1 MMDQAAQF
9 LRIVRSEVLESIYL
23 LAKRDCKIHLQA
35 QGSRGS
41 RRNRILYLIKPCPR
55 INSGFQF
62 RRCFEKDQWTLL
74 KNKGERK
81 MTAKNGN
88 RLQHHLTAVK
98 EGKRCF
104 ENAFESIAR
113 MILESEIEKVVVN
126 GRTTYDFTIFRTGK
140 KHIIGIYDEINSF
153 VSFVKDAAE
162 GGSSKEMAFVLVGE
176 PGNGKT
182 FFVEFL
188 CSMYRSFLANEKN
201 RKYTFRFTNMDRL
214 GSYGKISTIESQT
227 YEDPMILAMN
237 LFENPD
243 DNKTFLAKQIGFSDK
258 EIEQLYD
265 NYRPLGACSGY
276 MWNDIINLADGN
288 IDEMLKHIEI
298 IPVPMTESLGTITG
312 KYPAKDKITSSAVD
326 LLGEESIQRLL
337 HITDTNNPYRF
348 DLRRGALARVAGG
361 GIHFSDEVFKNKK
374 DLVQVYLGVIQNRV
388 IEIDG
393 YKWPIDTLIVATSNN
408 SEFNRFLSEKEEAP
422 IVDRCR
428 ICYVS
433 HNTNYKL
440 QENLTSYAIG
450 NEAKTTLDRKDL
462 HRDPNLNYATSVAV
476 VLTRLP
482 RSEKLTAIETMKLS
496 AGEVAGE
503 KSIKTLAEVIDTLN
517 QDPDITKRFGQKGL
531 GQRNLGRAIQLLI
544 ESSETNEGRCMFAY
558 DIYKTLERVVLDY
571 VTEVN
576 DRAKYLEDL
585 KTAKGMYRERIMTE
599 MFNAYMDEPFAI
611 RKDVMNYV
619 NMIIGIDA
627 ENLGPDKMWKY
638 KDPQTGELK
647 ALKVDERYIKGVEE
661 RLGLKTEEQRETFRT
676 SIRKIYGQ
684 KISVDP
690 NYDFMDN
697 LELVKAVTDVR
708 LKSDIAGAGS
718 LIGALA
724 NRTNEENQK
733 LYDRMIDTMLN
744 KLNYCKTCA
753 QKTIEY
759 FCTQED
765 EN

>member
-1 MMDQAAQF
+1 MAA
-9 LRIVRSEVLESIYL
+9 
-23 LAKRDCKIHLQA
+23 HM
-35 QGSRGS
+35 
-41 RRNRILYLIKPCPR
+41 NLI
-55 INSGFQF
+55 
-62 RRCFEKDQWTLL
+62 
-74 KNKGERK
+74 
-81 MTAKNGN
+81 
-88 RLQHHLTAVK
+88 QHVEAVK
-98 EGKRCF
+98 NDERVF
-104 ENAFESIAR
+104 ENSFQSVAR
-113 MILESEIEKVVVN
+113 MILGAGFEKVVVN
-126 GRTTYDFTIFRTGK
+126 GRTTYDFRLFRSGK
-140 KHIIGIYDEINSF
+140 KHTIGMYDEINSF
-153 VSFVKDAAE
+153 VSYVKDAAE

-188 CSMYRSFLANEKN
+188 CSRYREFLSEPRN
-201 RKYTFRFTNMDRL
+201 RRYTFRFRNLDRL
-214 GSYGKISTIESQT
+214 GHYGRISVIDSQT
-227 YEDPMILAMN
+227 CEDPMILAMN
-237 LFENPD
+237 LFETAGENHR
-243 DNKTFLAKQIGFSDK
+243 FLTEQCGLSD
-258 EIEQLYD
+258 EVLGRVHE

-276 MWNDIINLADGN
+276 IWDDIRSHCDGDLN
-288 IDEMLKHIEI
+288 RMLEFVEVL
-298 IPVPMTESLGTITG
+298 PVPMSETLGTVTG
-312 KYPAKDKITSSAVD
+312 KYPAKDKITSSSVD

-337 HITDTNNPYRF
+337 HISDTNNPYRF

-361 GIHFSDEVFKNKK
+361 GIHFSDEIFKNKK
-374 DLVQVYLGVIQNRV
+374 DLVQVYLGVIQNRA

-393 YKWPIDTLIVATSNN
+393 YKWPIDTLIIATSNN
-408 SEFNRFLSEKEEAP
+408 SEFNRFLAEKEEAP

-433 HNTNYKL
+433 HNTNYLL
-440 QENLTSYAIG
+440 QKGLTSYAIG
-450 NEAKTTLDRKDL
+450 GERKTTLAREEL
-462 HRDPNLNYATSVAV
+462 HQDPNLNYAASVAV

-482 RSEKLTAIETMKLS
+482 RTEKLTPVETMKLA

-503 KSIKTLAEVIDTLN
+503 KSIKALAEVIDTLG

-531 GQRNLGRAIQLLI
+531 GHRSLGRALQLLV
-544 ESSETNEGRCMFAY
+544 ESSETNEGCCMFAY
-558 DIYKTLERVVLDY
+558 DVFRTLERVVLDY
-571 VTEVN
+571 VVDTN

-585 KTAKGMYRERIMTE
+585 KVAKGLYRERIMTE
-599 MFNAYMDEPFAI
+599 MFNAYMDEPQAI

-627 ENLGPDKMWKY
+627 ENLGPDRMWKY
-638 KDPQTGELK
+638 KDPQTGELR
-647 ALKVDERYIKGVEE
+647 ALKIDERYVKSAEE
-661 RLGLKTEEQRETFRT
+661 RIGLKTEEQRDSFRT

-733 LYDRMIDTMLN
+733 LYDRMITTMLN
-744 KLNYCKTCA
+744 KLGYCRTCA

>member
-1 MMDQAAQF
+1 MA
-9 LRIVRSEVLESIYL
+9 
-23 LAKRDCKIHLQA
+23 
-35 QGSRGS
+35 
-41 RRNRILYLIKPCPR
+41 NN
-55 INSGFQF
+55 NS
-62 RRCFEKDQWTLL
+62 
-74 KNKGERK
+74 
-81 MTAKNGN
+81 NGN
-88 RLQHHLTAVK
+88 GLQHHLFAVK
-98 EGKRCF
+98 EGNRCF
-104 ENAFESIAR
+104 ENAFQSVAR
-113 MILESEIEKVVVN
+113 MILESEVKKVVVN
-126 GRTTYDFTIFRTGK
+126 GRTTYDFAIFRTGK
-140 KHIIGIYDEINSF
+140 KHVIGIYDEINSF
-153 VSFVKDAAE
+153 VSYVKDAAE
-162 GGSSKEMAFVLVGE
+162 GGSSNEMAYVLVGE

-188 CSMYRSFLANEKN
+188 CSKYRNFLAKESN
-201 RKYTFRFTNMDRL
+201 RKYTFKFINMDRL
-214 GSYGKISTIESQT
+214 GNYGRIKTIESQT

-237 LFENPD
+237 LFED
-243 DNKTFLAKQIGFSDK
+243 TDKNKTYLGEQIGFSDE
-258 EIEQLYD
+258 EIEKLYD

-276 MWNDIINLADGN
+276 MWNDIRKFTDGHMG
-288 IDEMLKHIEI
+288 EMLKFIEI
-298 IPVPMTESLGTITG
+298 VPVPMTESLGTVTG

-337 HITDTNNPYRF
+337 HITDTDNPYRF

-393 YKWPIDTLIVATSNN
+393 YKWPIDTLILATSNN
-408 SEFNRFLSEKEEAP
+408 SEFNRFIAEKEEAP

-440 QENLTSYAIG
+440 QEDLTLYAIG
-450 NEAKTTLDRKDL
+450 NETKTTIDRKVL
-462 HRDPNLNYATSVAV
+462 HQDPNLNYAASVAV
-476 VLTRLP
+476 VLSRLP
-482 RSEKLTAIETMKLS
+482 RSEKLTPIETMKLS

-517 QDPDITKRFGQKGL
+517 QDPDITKRYGQKGL
-531 GQRNLGRAIQLLI
+531 GQRNLGRAVQLLI
-544 ESSETNEGRCMFAY
+544 ESSETNEGCCMFAY
-558 DIYKTLERVVLDY
+558 DIFKTVERVTLDY
-571 VTEVN
+571 VTDANE
-576 DRAKYLEDL
+576 RAKYLEDL
-585 KTAKGMYRERIMTE
+585 KTAKGLYRERIMTE

-638 KDPQTGELK
+638 KDPQTRELK
-647 ALKVDERYIKGVEE
+647 ALKVDERYIKSVEE

-684 KISVDP
+684 KISIDP

-697 LELVKAVTDVR
+697 LELVKAITDVR

-733 LYDRMIDTMLN
+733 LYDRMIDTMLT

>member
-1 MMDQAAQF
+1 
-9 LRIVRSEVLESIYL
+9 VLELRTFVNDIKRITGGTM
-23 LAKRDCKIHLQA
+23 AKKA
-35 QGSRGS
+35 QSQS
-41 RRNRILYLIKPCPR
+41 KSQLHEHC
-55 INSGFQF
+55 
-62 RRCFEKDQWTLL
+62 
-74 KNKGERK
+74 
-81 MTAKNGN
+81 M
-88 RLQHHLTAVK
+88 AVK
-98 EGKRCF
+98 EGRRSF
-104 ENAFESIAR
+104 ENAFQGVAR
-113 MILESEIEKVVVN
+113 MILESRIDKVVVN
-126 GRTTYDFTIFRTGK
+126 AKTTYDFSIFRNGA
-140 KHIIGIYDEINSF
+140 KHVIGMYDEINSF
-153 VSFVKDAAE
+153 VSYVKDAAE
-162 GGSSKEMAFVLVGE
+162 NGSSKEMAFVLVGE

-182 FFVEFL
+182 FLVDFL
-188 CSMYRSFLANEKN
+188 CANYRSFLSHSVN
-201 RKYTFRFTNMDRL
+201 RKYTFRFNNMAAL
-214 GSYGKISTIESQT
+214 GNYGRINMIESQT

-237 LFENPD
+237 LFDSPEENKAYLSKSFGFAD
-243 DNKTFLAKQIGFSDK
+243 KQIDDIF
-258 EIEQLYD
+258 E

-276 MWNDIINLADGN
+276 IWNNLREHTDDDIDKMLEF
-288 IDEMLKHIEI
+288 IDI
-298 IPVPMTESLGTITG
+298 IPVPLTESLGTVTG

-326 LLGEESIQRLL
+326 LLGEESIQRLM

-361 GIHFSDEVFKNKK
+361 GIHFADEIYKNKK
-374 DLVQVYLGVIQNRV
+374 DLVQVYLGVIQNRN

-393 YKWPIDTLIVATSNN
+393 YKWPIDTLIIATSNN
-408 SEFNRFLSEKEEAP
+408 SEFNRFLAEKEEAP

-440 QENLTSYAIG
+440 QNDLTGYAIG
-450 NEAKTTLDRKDL
+450 NEARTTLMRESL
-462 HRDPNLNYATSVAV
+462 HQDPNLNYAASVAS

-482 RSEKLTAIETMKLS
+482 RSEKLTPIETMKLA
-496 AGEVAGE
+496 AGDVAGE
-503 KSIKTLAEVIDTLN
+503 KSIKTLAEVIDNLN
-517 QDPDITKRFGQKGL
+517 QEPDITKRFGQKGL
-531 GQRNLGRAIQLLI
+531 GQRNVGRAIQLLI
-544 ESSETNEGRCMFAY
+544 ESSETNEGQCMFAY
-558 DIYKTLERVVLDY
+558 DIYNALERIILDY
-571 VTEVN
+571 VTDAN
-576 DRAKYLEDL
+576 DRAKYLEDV
-585 KTAKGMYRERIMTE
+585 KIGKGMYRERIMTE
-599 MFNAYMDEPFAI
+599 MFNAYMDEPLAI

-638 KDPQTGELK
+638 KDPQTGELR
-647 ALKVDERYIKGVEE
+647 ALKIDERYVKSVEE

-733 LYDRMIDTMLN
+733 LYDRMVDTMLN
-744 KLNYCKTCA
+744 KLGYCRTCA

>member
-1 MMDQAAQF
+1 
-9 LRIVRSEVLESIYL
+9 
-23 LAKRDCKIHLQA
+23 
-35 QGSRGS
+35 
-41 RRNRILYLIKPCPR
+41 
-55 INSGFQF
+55 
-62 RRCFEKDQWTLL
+62 L
-74 KNKGERK
+74 KTPFN
-81 MTAKNGN
+81 
-88 RLQHHLTAVK
+88 
-98 EGKRCF
+98 
-104 ENAFESIAR
+104 
-113 MILESEIEKVVVN
+113 
-126 GRTTYDFTIFRTGK
+126 
-140 KHIIGIYDEINSF
+140 DEINSF
-153 VSFVKDAAE
+153 VSYVKDASE
-162 GGSSKEMAFVLVGE
+162 GGSSREMAFVFVGE

-182 FFVEFL
+182 FLVEFL
-188 CSMYRSFLANEKN
+188 SAKYRNFLTEDKN
-201 RKYTFRFTNMDRL
+201 RRYTFKFLNMDKL
-214 GSYGKISTIESQT
+214 GNYGRITTIESQT
-227 YEDPMILAMN
+227 YEDPVILAMN
-237 LFENPD
+237 LFESTD
-243 DNKTFLAKQIGFSDK
+243 ENKTFLAKQLGFSDK
-258 EIEQLYD
+258 KVEKLYD
-265 NYRPLGACSGY
+265 DYRPMGACSGY
-276 MWNDIINLADGN
+276 IWNDIRNLTNGK
-288 IDEMLKHIEI
+288 IDEMLKFIEI
-298 IPVPMTESLGTITG
+298 IPVPLTESLGTVTG

-337 HITDTNNPYRF
+337 HIADTNNPYRF

-361 GIHFSDEVFKNKK
+361 GIHFSDEIYKNKK
-374 DLVQVYLGVIQNRV
+374 DLVQVYLGVIQNRT

-408 SEFNRFLSEKEEAP
+408 SEFHKFLSEKEEAP
-422 IVDRCR
+422 IIDRCR

-440 QENLTSYAIG
+440 QKDLTAYAIG
-450 NEAKTTLDRKDL
+450 SETRTTLTRDFL
-462 HRDPNLNYATSVAV
+462 HQDPNLNYAASVAS

-482 RSEKLTAIETMKLS
+482 RSEKLTPVETMKLS

-517 QDPDITKRFGQKGL
+517 QDPEIINRFGQKGM

-544 ESSETNEGRCMFAY
+544 ESSETNEGKCMFAC
-558 DIYKTLERVVLDY
+558 DVFKALDRVVLDY
-571 VTEVN
+571 VIEAN

-585 KTAKGMYRERIMTE
+585 KTAKSLYRERIMTE

-638 KDPQTGELK
+638 KDPQTKELK
-647 ALKVDERYIKGVEE
+647 ALKIDERYINSVEE
-661 RLGLKTEEQRETFRT
+661 RLELKTKEQREAFRT

-690 NYDFMDN
+690 DYDFMDN

-733 LYDRMIDTMLN
+733 LYDRMVDTMLS

-765 EN
+765 ET

>member
-1 MMDQAAQF
+1 MTAQKNDTLRQHLAA
-9 LRIVRSEVLESIYL
+9 VK
-23 LAKRDCKIHLQA
+23 A
-35 QGSRGS
+35 
-41 RRNRILYLIKPCPR
+41 
-55 INSGFQF
+55 
-62 RRCFEKDQWTLL
+62 
-74 KNKGERK
+74 GER
-81 MTAKNGN
+81 
-88 RLQHHLTAVK
+88 V
-98 EGKRCF
+98 F
-104 ENAFESIAR
+104 ENAFQGIIR
-113 MILESEIEKVVVN
+113 MILEPGFEKVVVN
-126 GRTTYDFTIFRTGK
+126 AKTTYDFNIFRTGR
-140 KHIIGIYDEINSF
+140 KHTIGMYDEINSF

-188 CSMYRSFLANEKN
+188 CGKYRNFLQGRN
-201 RKYTFRFTNMDRL
+201 RKYTFRLLGMERL
-214 GSYGKISTIESQT
+214 GHYGRIREIDSET

-243 DNKTFLAKQIGFSDK
+243 DSRRFIAEQGFTDD
-258 EIEQLYD
+258 ELDTLYR
-265 NYRPLGACSGY
+265 NYRPLGASSGY
-276 MWNDIINLADGN
+276 IWNEIREHVDNDLGA
-288 IDEMLKHIEI
+288 MLESVAI
-298 IPVPMTESLGTITG
+298 IPVPMSESLGTLTG

-337 HITDTNNPYRF
+337 HLSDTNNPYRF

-361 GIHFSDEVFKNKK
+361 GIHFSDEIFKNKK
-374 DLVQVYLGVIQNRV
+374 DLVQVYLGVIQNRA

-393 YKWPIDTLIVATSNN
+393 YKWPIDSMIIATSNN
-408 SEFNRFLSEKEEAP
+408 SEFNRFLAEKEEAP

-433 HNTNYKL
+433 HNTNYRM
-440 QENLTSYAIG
+440 QEGLTSYAIG
-450 NEAKTTLDRKDL
+450 GESKTTLTREVL
-462 HRDPNLNYATSVAV
+462 HQDPNLNYAASVAV

-482 RSEKLTAIETMKLS
+482 RSEKLTPIETMKLA

-503 KSIKTLAEVIDTLN
+503 KSIKALAEVIDTLG
-517 QDPDITKRFGQKGL
+517 QDPDITKRFGQRGL
-531 GQRNLGRAIQLLI
+531 GHRSLGRSIQILK
-544 ESSETNEGRCMFAY
+544 ESSETNEGRCMVAY
-558 DIYKTLERVVLDY
+558 DIFRSLERVVLDY
-571 VTEVN
+571 VVETNE
-576 DRAKYLEDL
+576 RAKYLEDL
-585 KTAKGMYRERIMTE
+585 KTAKKLYRERIMTE
-599 MFNAYMDEPFAI
+599 MFNAYMDEPYAI
-611 RKDVMNYV
+611 RKDVQNYV

-627 ENLGPDKMWKY
+627 ENLGPDRMWKY

-647 ALKVDERYIKGVEE
+647 ALKIDERYVKSVEE
-661 RLGLKTEEQRETFRT
+661 RIGLRTEEQRASFRT

-690 NYDFMDN
+690 SYDFMDN

-733 LYDRMIDTMLN
+733 LYDRMIVTMLG
-744 KLNYCKTCA
+744 KLGYCRTCS

-765 EN
+765 ES

>member
-1 MMDQAAQF
+1 
-9 LRIVRSEVLESIYL
+9 
-23 LAKRDCKIHLQA
+23 
-35 QGSRGS
+35 
-41 RRNRILYLIKPCPR
+41 
-55 INSGFQF
+55 
-62 RRCFEKDQWTLL
+62 
-74 KNKGERK
+74 
-81 MTAKNGN
+81 MTAQKNETL
-88 RLQHHLTAVK
+88 RQHLAAVK
-98 EGKRCF
+98 AGDRGF
-104 ENAFESIAR
+104 ENAFQGIIR
-113 MILESEIEKVVVN
+113 MILEPGFEKVVVN
-126 GRTTYDFTIFRTGK
+126 GKTTYDFNIFRTGR
-140 KHIIGIYDEINSF
+140 KHIIGMYDEINSF

-188 CSMYRSFLANEKN
+188 CSKYREFLARGKN
-201 RKYTFRFTNMDRL
+201 RKYSFRFLNMDRI
-214 GSYGKISTIESQT
+214 GSYGRIREIDSQT

-237 LFENPD
+237 LFDNQEENRR
-243 DNKTFLAKQIGFSDK
+243 FMAEAAGFNEEELDA
-258 EIEQLYD
+258 LYR

-276 MWNDIINLADGN
+276 IWSELREHVDYDLEA
-288 IDEMLKHIEI
+288 MLDSVAI
-298 IPVPMTESLGTITG
+298 IPVPMSESLGTLTG

-337 HITDTNNPYRF
+337 HLSDTNNPYRF

-361 GIHFSDEVFKNKK
+361 GIHFSDELFKNKK
-374 DLVQVYLGVIQNRV
+374 DLVQVYLGVIQNRA

-393 YKWPIDTLIVATSNN
+393 YKWPIDSMIIATSNN

-433 HNTNYKL
+433 HNTNYRM
-440 QENLTSYAIG
+440 QEGLTSYAIG
-450 NEAKTTLDRKDL
+450 SESKTTLTKETL
-462 HRDPNLNYATSVAV
+462 HQDPNLNYAASVGV

-482 RSEKLTAIETMKLS
+482 RSEKLTPIETMKLA

-503 KSIKTLAEVIDTLN
+503 KSIKALAEVIDTLG
-517 QDPDITKRFGQKGL
+517 QEPDITKRFGQRGL
-531 GQRNLGRAIQLLI
+531 GHRSLGRSIQILK
-544 ESSETNEGRCMFAY
+544 ESSDTNEGRCMVAY
-558 DIYKTLERVVLDY
+558 DVFKALERVVLDY
-571 VTEVN
+571 VVETNE
-576 DRAKYLEDL
+576 RAKYLEDL
-585 KTAKGMYRERIMTE
+585 KTAKKLYRERIMTE

-611 RKDVMNYV
+611 RKDVQNYV

-627 ENLGPDKMWKY
+627 ENLGPDRMWKY
-638 KDPQTGELK
+638 KDPQSGELK
-647 ALKVDERYIKGVEE
+647 ALKIDERYVKSVEE
-661 RLGLKTEEQRETFRT
+661 RIGLKTEEQRNSFRT

-733 LYDRMIDTMLN
+733 LYDRMIVTMLG
-744 KLNYCKTCA
+744 KLGYCRTCS

-765 EN
+765 ES

>member
-1 MMDQAAQF
+1 MP
-9 LRIVRSEVLESIYL
+9 
-23 LAKRDCKIHLQA
+23 
-35 QGSRGS
+35 
-41 RRNRILYLIKPCPR
+41 N
-55 INSGFQF
+55 NS
-62 RRCFEKDQWTLL
+62 KTLH
-74 KNKGERK
+74 
-81 MTAKNGN
+81 
-88 RLQHHLTAVK
+88 HHLTEVK
-98 EGKRCF
+98 QGNRRF
-104 ENAFESIAR
+104 ENAFQGVSR
-113 MILESEIEKVVVN
+113 MILESKIEKVVVN
-126 GRTTYDFTIFRTGK
+126 GKTTYDFSIFREGS
-140 KHIIGIYDEINSF
+140 KHVIGMYDEINSF
-153 VSFVKDAAE
+153 VSYVKDAAE

-182 FFVEFL
+182 FLVEFL
-188 CSMYRSFLANEKN
+188 AGKYRAFLSHDKN
-201 RKYTFRFTNMDRL
+201 RKYTFRFLHLDKL
-214 GSYGKISTIESQT
+214 GNYGKITTIESQT

-237 LFENPD
+237 LFD
-243 DNKTFLAKQIGFSDK
+243 DPEKNKEYLAQQIGFSDK
-258 EIEQLYD
+258 EIDTLYE

-276 MWNDIINLADGN
+276 ILNDYKVHTDGS
-288 IDEMLKHIEI
+288 IDEVLKYIEI
-298 IPVPMTESLGTITG
+298 TPVPLTESLGTVTG
-312 KYPAKDKITSSAVD
+312 KYPAKDKITSSSVD

-361 GIHFSDEVFKNKK
+361 GIHFSDEIYKNKK
-374 DLVQVYLGVIQNRV
+374 DLVQVYLGVIQNRN

-408 SEFNRFLSEKEEAP
+408 SEFHRFLSEKEEAP

-440 QENLTSYAIG
+440 QKELTNYAIG
-450 NEAKTTLDRKDL
+450 SETRTTLTKENL
-462 HRDPNLNYATSVAV
+462 HQDPNLNYAASIAV
-476 VLTRLP
+476 VLSRLP
-482 RSEKLTAIETMKLS
+482 RSEKLTPVETMKLS

-503 KSIKTLAEVIDTLN
+503 KSIKTLAEVIDMLN
-517 QDPDITKRFGQKGL
+517 QDPEIINRFGQKGL

-544 ESSETNEGRCMFAY
+544 ESSETNEGECMFAY
-558 DIYKTLERVVLDY
+558 DIFKSLERIILDY
-571 VTEVN
+571 VTEAN
-576 DRAKYLEDL
+576 DRTKYLDDL
-585 KTAKGMYRERIMTE
+585 KTAKGLYRERIMTE

-611 RKDVMNYV
+611 RKDVMSYV

-638 KDPQTGELK
+638 KDPQSGELK
-647 ALKVDERYIKGVEE
+647 ALKIDERYINSVEE
-661 RLGLKTEEQRETFRT
+661 RLGLKSEEQRESFRT

-684 KISVDP
+684 KISVNPD
-690 NYDFMDN
+690 YDFMDN

-733 LYDRMIDTMLN
+733 LYDRMIATMLE
-744 KLNYCKTCA
+744 KLGYCKTCA

-765 EN
+765 EK

>member
-1 MMDQAAQF
+1 MANKLD
-9 LRIVRSEVLESIYL
+9 SEL
-23 LAKRDCKIHLQA
+23 H
-35 QGSRGS
+35 
-41 RRNRILYLIKPCPR
+41 
-55 INSGFQF
+55 
-62 RRCFEKDQWTLL
+62 
-74 KNKGERK
+74 
-81 MTAKNGN
+81 
-88 RLQHHLTAVK
+88 HHLSEVK

-104 ENAFESIAR
+104 ENAFEGVTR
-113 MILESEIEKVVVN
+113 MILESDIGKVVVN
-126 GRTTYDFTIFRTGK
+126 GRSTYDFSIFRTGK
-140 KHIIGIYDEINSF
+140 KHIIGMYDEINSF
-153 VSFVKDAAE
+153 VSYVKDAAE
-162 GGSSKEMAFVLVGE
+162 SGSSAEMAYVLVGE

-188 CSMYRSFLANEKN
+188 CNKYRSFLSNNRN
-201 RKYTFRFTNMDRL
+201 RKYTFRFTNLDKL
-214 GSYGKISTIESQT
+214 GNYGRISYIESQT

-237 LFENPD
+237 LYEDPEK
-243 DNKTFLAKQIGFSDK
+243 NKTFLIDTIGFSDAQ
-258 EIEQLYD
+258 IEKLYE
-265 NYRPLGACSGY
+265 NYRPLGACSEY
-276 MWNDIINLADGN
+276 IWNDIRMYTDGKVE
-288 IDEMLKHIEI
+288 EMLKFVKIL
-298 IPVPMTESLGTITG
+298 PVPLTESLGTVTG
-312 KYPAKDKITSSAVD
+312 KYPAKDKITSSSVD

-361 GIHFSDEVFKNKK
+361 GIHFSDEIFKNKK
-374 DLVQVYLGVIQNRV
+374 DLVQVYLGVIQNRT

-393 YKWPIDTLIVATSNN
+393 YKWPIDTLIIATSNN
-408 SEFNRFLSEKEEAP
+408 MEFNRFLAEKEEAP

-440 QENLTSYAIG
+440 QKDLTFYAIG
-450 NEAKTTLDRKDL
+450 SEARTTLTREDL
-462 HRDPNLNYATSVAV
+462 HQDPNLNYAASVGV
-476 VLTRLP
+476 VLSRLA
-482 RSEKLTAIETMKLS
+482 RSEKLTPVETMKLA
-496 AGEVAGE
+496 AGEIAGE

-517 QDPDITKRFGQKGL
+517 QNPEIIQRFGQKGL

-544 ESSETNEGRCMFAY
+544 ESSETNEGKCMFAY
-558 DIYKTLERVVLDY
+558 DIYKALERIVLDY
-571 VTEVN
+571 VTDAN
-576 DRAKYLEDL
+576 DRAKYMEDL
-585 KTAKGMYRERIMTE
+585 KTAKGLYRERIMTE
-599 MFNAYMDEPFAI
+599 MFNAYMDEPLAI

-647 ALKVDERYIKGVEE
+647 AIKVDERYIKSVEE
-661 RLGLKTEEQRETFRT
+661 RLGLKTEEQRESFRT

-690 NYDFMDN
+690 DYDFMDN

-733 LYDRMIDTMLN
+733 LYDRMIHTMLN
-744 KLNYCKTCA
+744 KLGYCKTCA

-765 EN
+765 EK

>member
-1 MMDQAAQF
+1 MSD
-9 LRIVRSEVLESIYL
+9 
-23 LAKRDCKIHLQA
+23 
-35 QGSRGS
+35 
-41 RRNRILYLIKPCPR
+41 
-55 INSGFQF
+55 NS
-62 RRCFEKDQWTLL
+62 KTLH
-74 KNKGERK
+74 
-81 MTAKNGN
+81 
-88 RLQHHLTAVK
+88 HHLTEIK
-98 EGKRCF
+98 QGKRCF
-104 ENAFESIAR
+104 ENAFQSVSR
-113 MILESEIEKVVVN
+113 MILESTIQKVVVN
-126 GRTTYDFTIFRTGK
+126 GKTTYDFSIFREGS
-140 KHIIGIYDEINSF
+140 KHVIGMYDEINSF
-153 VSFVKDAAE
+153 VSYVKDASE

-182 FFVEFL
+182 FLVEFL
-188 CSMYRSFLANEKN
+188 AAKYRAFLAIDQN
-201 RKYTFRFTNMDRL
+201 RKYTFKYLNLEKVGD
-214 GSYGKISTIESQT
+214 YGKIKTIESQT
-227 YEDPMILAMN
+227 YEDPMILAMS

-243 DNKTFLAKQIGFSDK
+243 QNKEFLARQIGFSDK
-258 EIEQLYD
+258 EIDTLYE
-265 NYRPLGACSGY
+265 NYRPLGACSSY
-276 MWNDIINLADGN
+276 ILNDIRNFTDGD
-288 IDEMLKHIEI
+288 IDEMLKFVEI
-298 IPVPMTESLGTITG
+298 TPVPLTESLGTVTG
-312 KYPAKDKITSSAVD
+312 KYPAKDKITSSSVD

-361 GIHFSDEVFKNKK
+361 GIHFSDEIYKNKK
-374 DLVQVYLGVIQNRV
+374 DLVQVYLGVIQNRS

-408 SEFNRFLSEKEEAP
+408 SEFHRFLSEKEEAP

-440 QENLTSYAIG
+440 QKDLTGYAIG
-450 NEAKTTLDRKDL
+450 SETRTTLTKEDL
-462 HRDPNLNYATSVAV
+462 HQDPNLNYAASIAV
-476 VLTRLP
+476 VLSRLP
-482 RSEKLTAIETMKLS
+482 RSEKLTPVETMKLA

-517 QDPDITKRFGQKGL
+517 QDPEIINRFGQKGL
-531 GQRNLGRAIQLLI
+531 GQRNLGRAIQLSI
-544 ESSETNEGRCMFAY
+544 ESSETNEGECMFAY
-558 DIYKTLERVVLDY
+558 DIFKALDRIILDY
-571 VTEVN
+571 VIEAN
-576 DRAKYLEDL
+576 DRTKYLEDL
-585 KTAKGMYRERIMTE
+585 KTAKGLYRERIMTE
-599 MFNAYMDEPFAI
+599 MFNAYMDEPYAI

-638 KDPQTGELK
+638 KDPQTSELK
-647 ALKVDERYIKGVEE
+647 ALKIDERYINSVEE
-661 RLGLKTEEQRETFRT
+661 RLGLKSEEQRESFRT

-684 KISVDP
+684 KISVNP
-690 NYDFMDN
+690 EYDFMDN

-733 LYDRMIDTMLN
+733 LYDRMIATMLE
-744 KLNYCKTCA
+744 KLGYCKTCA

-765 EN
+765 EK

>member
-1 MMDQAAQF
+1 M
-9 LRIVRSEVLESIYL
+9 
-23 LAKRDCKIHLQA
+23 
-35 QGSRGS
+35 
-41 RRNRILYLIKPCPR
+41 
-55 INSGFQF
+55 
-62 RRCFEKDQWTLL
+62 
-74 KNKGERK
+74 
-81 MTAKNGN
+81 
-88 RLQHHLTAVK
+88 
-98 EGKRCF
+98 
-104 ENAFESIAR
+104 
-113 MILESEIEKVVVN
+113 
-126 GRTTYDFTIFRTGK
+126 
-140 KHIIGIYDEINSF
+140 YDEINSF
-153 VSFVKDAAE
+153 VSYVKDAAE
-162 GGSSKEMAFVLVGE
+162 NGSSKEMAYVLVGE

-188 CSMYRSFLANEKN
+188 SAKYRSFLSEEKN
-201 RKYTFRFTNMDRL
+201 RKYTFSFRNIDKL
-214 GSYGKISTIESQT
+214 GNYGRITTIESQT
-227 YEDPMILAMN
+227 YEDPVILAMS

-243 DNKTFLAKQIGFSDK
+243 ENKTFLAEQIGFSDN
-258 EIEQLYD
+258 EIEKLYD
-265 NYRPLGACSGY
+265 SYRPLGACSSY
-276 MWNDIINLADGN
+276 IWNDIRKFADGN
-288 IDEMLKHIEI
+288 IDKMLEFVEI
-298 IPVPMTESLGTITG
+298 VPVPLIESMGTVTG

-337 HITDTNNPYRF
+337 YITDTNNPYRF
-348 DLRRGALARVAGG
+348 DLRRGALARVGGG
-361 GIHFSDEVFKNKK
+361 GIHFSDEIFKNKK

-408 SEFNRFLSEKEEAP
+408 SEFHRFLAEKEEAP

-440 QENLTSYAIG
+440 QKDLTAYTIG
-450 NEAKTTLDRKDL
+450 SETRTTLTGEYL
-462 HRDPNLNYATSVAV
+462 HQDPNLNYAASVAA
-476 VLTRLP
+476 VLSRLP
-482 RSEKLTAIETMKLS
+482 RSEKLTPVETMKLA

-517 QDPDITKRFGQKGL
+517 QDPEIINRFGQKGL

-544 ESSETNEGRCMFAY
+544 ESSETNEGQCMFAY
-558 DIYKTLERVVLDY
+558 DIFKAIERIILDY
-571 VTEVN
+571 VTDAN
-576 DRAKYLEDL
+576 NRAKYLEDV
-585 KTAKGMYRERIMTE
+585 KTAKGLYRERIMTE

-647 ALKVDERYIKGVEE
+647 ALKIDERYIKSVEE
-661 RLGLKTEEQRETFRT
+661 RLGLKTEEQRQAFRT

-684 KISVDP
+684 KISVEPD
-690 NYDFMDN
+690 YDFMDN
-697 LELVKAVTDVR
+697 LDLVKAVTDVR

-765 EN
+765 EK

>member
-1 MMDQAAQF
+1 MPKK
-9 LRIVRSEVLESIYL
+9 SITL
-23 LAKRDCKIHLQA
+23 HQHLA
-35 QGSRGS
+35 
-41 RRNRILYLIKPCPR
+41 
-55 INSGFQF
+55 
-62 RRCFEKDQWTLL
+62 
-74 KNKGERK
+74 
-81 MTAKNGN
+81 
-88 RLQHHLTAVK
+88 AVK
-98 EGKRCF
+98 EGKLRF
-104 ENAFESIAR
+104 ENAFQGVSR
-113 MILESEIEKVVVN
+113 MILENEIEKVVVN
-126 GRTTYDFTIFRTGK
+126 GKTTYDFKIFRNGS
-140 KHIIGIYDEINSF
+140 KHIIGMYEEINSL
-153 VSFVKDAAE
+153 VSYVKDAAE
-162 GGSSKEMAFVLVGE
+162 GGSSQEMAFVLVGE

-182 FFVEFL
+182 FLVEFL
-188 CSMYRSFLANEKN
+188 ASRYRNFLSIENN
-201 RKYTFRFTNMDRL
+201 RKYTFKFLNLDKL
-214 GSYGKISTIESQT
+214 GNYGKITAIESQT
-227 YEDPMILAMN
+227 YEDPMLLAMN
-237 LFENPD
+237 LFD
-243 DNKTFLAKQIGFSDK
+243 DSDKNKEYLAKQIGFSDTD
-258 EIEQLYD
+258 IEKLYED
-265 NYRPLGACSGY
+265 YRPLGACSGY
-276 MWNDIINLADGN
+276 IWNDILAHCDGN
-288 IDEMLKHIEI
+288 IDETLKFVEI
-298 IPVPMTESLGTITG
+298 TPVPLTESLGTLTG

-361 GIHFSDEVFKNKK
+361 GIHFSDEIFKNKK
-374 DLVQVYLGVIQNRV
+374 DLVQVYLGVIQNRS

-393 YKWPIDTLIVATSNN
+393 FKWPIDTLIVATSNN
-408 SEFNRFLSEKEEAP
+408 SEFHRFLSEKEEAP

-440 QENLTSYAIG
+440 QKQLTNYAIG
-450 NEAKTTLDRKDL
+450 SETRTTLTHEDL
-462 HRDPNLNYATSVAV
+462 HQDPNMNYASSVAA
-476 VLTRLP
+476 VLSRLP
-482 RSEKLTAIETMKLS
+482 RSEKLTPVETMKLA

-517 QDPDITKRFGQKGL
+517 QDPDIINRFGQKGL

-558 DIYKTLERVVLDY
+558 DIFKALERIVLDY
-571 VTEVN
+571 VTEAN

-585 KTAKGMYRERIMTE
+585 KTGKGLYRERIMTE
-599 MFNAYMDEPFAI
+599 MFNAYMDEPYAI

-627 ENLGPDKMWKY
+627 ENLGADKMWKY
-638 KDPQTGELK
+638 KDPQNSELK
-647 ALKVDERYIKGVEE
+647 ALKIDERYINSVEE
-661 RLGLKTEEQRETFRT
+661 RLGLKTEEQRESFRT

-690 NYDFMDN
+690 DYDFMDN

-733 LYDRMIDTMLN
+733 LYDRMIETMLK
-744 KLNYCKTCA
+744 KLGYCRTCA

-765 EN
+765 EK

>member
-1 MMDQAAQF
+1 MNLAYKKAIADGND
-9 LRIVRSEVLESIYL
+9 LHYHLSEV
-23 LAKRDCKIHLQA
+23 KD
-35 QGSRGS
+35 G
-41 RRNRILYLIKPCPR
+41 RRR
-55 INSGFQF
+55 
-62 RRCFEKDQWTLL
+62 
-74 KNKGERK
+74 
-81 MTAKNGN
+81 
-88 RLQHHLTAVK
+88 
-98 EGKRCF
+98 F
-104 ENAFESIAR
+104 ENAFQSVAR
-113 MILESEIEKVVVN
+113 MILEGDIQKVVVN
-126 GRTTYDFTIFRTGK
+126 GKTTYDFRIFRTGK
-140 KHIIGIYDEINSF
+140 KHVIGMYDEINSF

-182 FFVEFL
+182 YFVEYL
-188 CSMYRSFLANEKN
+188 CAKYREFLAKDIN
-201 RKYTFRFTNMDRL
+201 RKYTFRFRNIDRL
-214 GSYGKISTIESQT
+214 GSYGRIQHIESQT

-237 LFENPD
+237 LFEDPEA
-243 DNKTFLAKQIGFSDK
+243 NKAYLAREIGFAEK
-258 EIEQLYD
+258 EIERFYE

-276 MWNDIINLADGN
+276 IWNDIRLYAGGDIN
-288 IDEMLKHIEI
+288 EMLNFIEI
-298 IPVPMTESLGTITG
+298 IPVPLIESLGTITG

-361 GIHFSDEVFKNKK
+361 GIHFSDEIFKNKK

-393 YKWPIDTLIVATSNN
+393 FKWPIDTLILATSNN
-408 SEFNRFLSEKEEAP
+408 SEFHRFLAEKEEAP

-440 QENLTSYAIG
+440 QKELTAYAIG
-450 NEAKTTLDRKDL
+450 TEKRTTLSREYL
-462 HRDPNLNYATSVAV
+462 HQDPNLNYAASVAV

-482 RSEKLTAIETMKLS
+482 RSEKLTPVETMKLA

-503 KSIKTLAEVIDTLN
+503 KSIKTLAEVIDMLN
-517 QDPDITKRFGQKGL
+517 QDPEIINRFGQKGL

-544 ESSETNEGRCMFAY
+544 ESSETNEGQCMFAY
-558 DIYKTLERVVLDY
+558 DIFKAIERIILDY
-571 VTEVN
+571 VTEAN
-576 DRAKYLEDL
+576 DRIKYLEDL
-585 KTAKGMYRERIMTE
+585 KTAKGLYRERVMTE
-599 MFNAYMDEPFAI
+599 MFNAYMDEPLAI
-611 RKDVMNYV
+611 RKDVLNYV

-638 KDPQTGELK
+638 KDPQTAELK
-647 ALKVDERYIKGVEE
+647 AIKIDERYIKSVEE

-684 KISVDP
+684 KISINP

-733 LYDRMIDTMLN
+733 LYDRMIHTMLT
-744 KLNYCKTCA
+744 KLHYCKTCA

-765 EN
+765 EQ

>member
-1 MMDQAAQF
+1 MNKKGSSM
-9 LRIVRSEVLESIYL
+9 LHS
-23 LAKRDCKIHLQA
+23 HL
-35 QGSRGS
+35 
-41 RRNRILYLIKPCPR
+41 I
-55 INSGFQF
+55 
-62 RRCFEKDQWTLL
+62 
-74 KNKGERK
+74 
-81 MTAKNGN
+81 
-88 RLQHHLTAVK
+88 AVK
-98 EGKRCF
+98 EGERRF
-104 ENAFESIAR
+104 ENVFQGVAR
-113 MILESEIEKVVVN
+113 MILGSEIKKVVVN
-126 GRTTYDFTIFRTGK
+126 GKTTYDFSIFRRGK
-140 KHIIGIYDEINSF
+140 KHVIGMYDEINSF
-153 VSFVKDAAE
+153 VSYVKDAAE
-162 GGSSKEMAFVLVGE
+162 GGSSKEMAFILVGE

-182 FFVEFL
+182 FFVDFL
-188 CSMYRSFLANEKN
+188 CTQYRNFLSKEKD
-201 RKYTFRFTNMDRL
+201 RKYTFKFINL
-214 GSYGKISTIESQT
+214 EKFGSYGRINTIESQT

-237 LFENPD
+237 LFD
-243 DNKTFLAKQIGFSDK
+243 DLDQNKEFLVKEIGFSET
-258 EIEQLYD
+258 EIEKLYE

-276 MWNDIINLADGN
+276 IWYDIKGHADGELE
-288 IDEMLKHIEI
+288 EMLKFVQI
-298 IPVPMTESLGTITG
+298 IPVPLTESLGTITG

-337 HITDTNNPYRF
+337 HISDTNNPYRF

-361 GIHFSDEVFKNKK
+361 GIHFSDEIYKNKK
-374 DLVQVYLGVIQNRV
+374 DLVQVYLGIIQNRV

-393 YKWPIDTLIVATSNN
+393 FKWPIDTLIIATSNN
-408 SEFNRFLSEKEEAP
+408 SEFNRFLAEKEEAP

-440 QENLTSYAIG
+440 QTELTSYAVG
-450 NEAKTTLDRKDL
+450 KEAKTTINRELL
-462 HRDPNLNYATSVAV
+462 HQDPNLNYAASIAV
-476 VLTRLP
+476 VLSRLS
-482 RSEKLTAIETMKLS
+482 RSEKLTPIETMKLA

-531 GQRNLGRAIQLLI
+531 GQRNLGRAVQLMI

-558 DIYKTLERVVLDY
+558 DIYKAVERVILDY
-571 VTEVN
+571 VTEAN
-576 DRAKYLEDL
+576 DRTKYLEDL
-585 KTAKGMYRERIMTE
+585 KIAKGIYRERIMTE
-599 MFNAYMDEPFAI
+599 MFNAYMDEPLAI

-638 KDPQTGELK
+638 KNPQTGDLK
-647 ALKVDERYIKGVEE
+647 ALKIDERYIKNVEE
-661 RLGLKTEEQRETFRT
+661 RLGLKTAEQRETFRT

-684 KISVDP
+684 KISVFP

-708 LKSDIAGAGS
+708 LKSDIAGSGS

-733 LYDRMIDTMLN
+733 LYDRMVDTMLN
-744 KLNYCKTCA
+744 KLKYCRTCA

-765 EN
+765 EG

>member
-1 MMDQAAQF
+1 MGGKMSQNSRTLHQHMTDVKDGK
-9 LRIVRSEVLESIYL
+9 LR
-23 LAKRDCKIHLQA
+23 
-35 QGSRGS
+35 
-41 RRNRILYLIKPCPR
+41 
-55 INSGFQF
+55 
-62 RRCFEKDQWTLL
+62 
-74 KNKGERK
+74 
-81 MTAKNGN
+81 
-88 RLQHHLTAVK
+88 
-98 EGKRCF
+98 F
-104 ENAFESIAR
+104 ENAFQGVSR
-113 MILESEIEKVVVN
+113 MILESEIQKVVVN
-126 GRTTYDFTIFRTGK
+126 GKTTYDFKIFRNGS
-140 KHIIGIYDEINSF
+140 KHVIGMYDEINSF
-153 VSFVKDAAE
+153 VSYVKDAAE

-188 CSMYRSFLANEKN
+188 AGRYRAFLSKDEN
-201 RKYTFRFTNMDRL
+201 RKFTFKFLNLDKL
-214 GSYGKISTIESQT
+214 GNYGKIGTIESQT

-237 LFENPD
+237 LFD
-243 DNKTFLAKQIGFSDK
+243 DSDETKEFLAKQVGFSDDD
-258 EIEQLYD
+258 IEKLYE

-276 MWNDIINLADGN
+276 IWNDIRNYYNGN
-288 IDEMLKHIEI
+288 IEEMLKIIEI
-298 IPVPMTESLGTITG
+298 TPVPLTESLGTVTG

-337 HITDTNNPYRF
+337 HIIDTNNPYRF

-361 GIHFSDEVFKNKK
+361 GIHFSDEIYKNKK
-374 DLVQVYLGVIQNRV
+374 DLVQVYLGVIQNRN

-393 YKWPIDTLIVATSNN
+393 FKWPIDTLIVATSNN
-408 SEFNRFLSEKEEAP
+408 SEFHRFLAEKEEAP

-440 QENLTSYAIG
+440 QKELTAYAIG
-450 NEAKTTLDRKDL
+450 SESRTTLTHENL
-462 HRDPNLNYATSVAV
+462 HQDPNLNYAASVAS
-476 VLTRLP
+476 VLSRLP
-482 RSEKLTAIETMKLS
+482 RSEKLTPVETMKLA

-503 KSIKTLAEVIDTLN
+503 KSIKTLAEVIDMLN
-517 QDPDITKRFGQKGL
+517 QDPEIINRFGQKGL
-531 GQRNLGRAIQLLI
+531 GQRNLGRAIQLLF

-558 DIYKTLERVVLDY
+558 DIFKALERIVLDY
-571 VTEVN
+571 VTEAN

-585 KTAKGMYRERIMTE
+585 KTAKGLYRERIMTE

-638 KDPQTGELK
+638 KDPQTGDLK
-647 ALKVDERYIKGVEE
+647 ALKIDERYINSVEE
-661 RLGLKTEEQRETFRT
+661 RLGLKTEEQRESFRT

-690 NYDFMDN
+690 DYDFMDN

-733 LYDRMIDTMLN
+733 LYDRMIETMLN
-744 KLNYCKTCA
+744 KLGYCKTCA

-765 EN
+765 EK

>member
-1 MMDQAAQF
+1 MANKSDTE
-9 LRIVRSEVLESIYL
+9 LHH
-23 LAKRDCKIHLQA
+23 HL
-35 QGSRGS
+35 SD
-41 RRNRILYLIKPCPR
+41 IK
-55 INSGFQF
+55 
-62 RRCFEKDQWTLL
+62 D
-74 KNKGERK
+74 GERY
-81 MTAKNGN
+81 
-88 RLQHHLTAVK
+88 
-98 EGKRCF
+98 F
-104 ENAFESIAR
+104 ENAFQSITR
-113 MILESEIEKVVVN
+113 MILESDIEKVVVN
-126 GRTTYDFTIFRTGK
+126 GKTTYDFNIFRTGK
-140 KHIIGIYDEINSF
+140 KHMIGMYDEINSF
-153 VSFVKDAAE
+153 VSYVKDAAE
-162 GGSSKEMAFVLVGE
+162 GGSSSEMAYVLVGE

-182 FFVEFL
+182 FFIDFL
-188 CSMYRSFLANEKN
+188 CSQYRNFLARGKN
-201 RKYTFRFTNMDRL
+201 RKYTFKFTNLDKL
-214 GSYGKISTIESQT
+214 GNYGRITFIESQT

-237 LFENPD
+237 LFENPEE
-243 DNKTFLAKQIGFSDK
+243 NKTFLAEISGFSDAQ
-258 EIEQLYD
+258 IEKFYE

-276 MWNDIINLADGN
+276 IWNDIRNFTNGKIH
-288 IDEMLKHIEI
+288 EMLKFIEI
-298 IPVPMTESLGTITG
+298 IPVPLTESLGTVTG

-337 HITDTNNPYRF
+337 HLVDINNPYRF

-361 GIHFSDEVFKNKK
+361 GIHFSDEIFKNKK
-374 DLVQVYLGVIQNRV
+374 DLVQVYLGVIQNRT

-393 YKWPIDTLIVATSNN
+393 FKWPIDTLIVATSNN
-408 SEFNRFLSEKEEAP
+408 MEFNRFLSEREEAP

-440 QENLTSYAIG
+440 QKELTSYAIG
-450 NEAKTTLDRKDL
+450 NEARTTLTHEDL
-462 HRDPNLNYATSVAV
+462 HQDPNLNYAASVGV
-476 VLTRLP
+476 VLSRLP
-482 RSEKLTAIETMKLS
+482 RSEKLTPIETMKLA

-503 KSIKTLAEVIDTLN
+503 KSIKTLSEVIDTLN
-517 QDPDITKRFGQKGL
+517 QNPEIIQRFGQKGL

-544 ESSETNEGRCMFAY
+544 ESSETNEGKCMFAY

-571 VTEVN
+571 VTDAN

-585 KTAKGMYRERIMTE
+585 KTAKGLYRERIMTE
-599 MFNAYMDEPFAI
+599 MFNAYMDEPMAI

-647 ALKVDERYIKGVEE
+647 ALKVDERYIKSVEE
-661 RLGLKTEEQRETFRT
+661 RLGLKTEEQRDSFRT

-684 KISVDP
+684 KISVEP

-733 LYDRMIDTMLN
+733 LYDRMVDTMLN
-744 KLNYCKTCA
+744 KLGYCRTCA

-765 EN
+765 EK

>member
-1 MMDQAAQF
+1 MPKNSSTLHQH
-9 LRIVRSEVLESIYL
+9 
-23 LAKRDCKIHLQA
+23 LA
-35 QGSRGS
+35 
-41 RRNRILYLIKPCPR
+41 
-55 INSGFQF
+55 
-62 RRCFEKDQWTLL
+62 
-74 KNKGERK
+74 
-81 MTAKNGN
+81 
-88 RLQHHLTAVK
+88 AVK
-98 EGKRCF
+98 DGKLRF
-104 ENAFESIAR
+104 ENAFQGVSR

-126 GRTTYDFTIFRTGK
+126 GKTTYDFKIFRNGA
-140 KHIIGIYDEINSF
+140 KHVIGMYDEINSF
-153 VSFVKDAAE
+153 VSYVKDAAE
-162 GGSSKEMAFVLVGE
+162 NGSSKEMAFVLVGE

-182 FFVEFL
+182 YFVEFL
-188 CSMYRSFLANEKN
+188 SGKYRSFLAKEKN
-201 RKYTFRFTNMDRL
+201 RKFTFKFLNLEKL
-214 GSYGKISTIESQT
+214 GNYGKITTIESQT

-237 LFENPD
+237 LFDDPD
-243 DNKTFLAKQIGFSDK
+243 ETQAFLAKQIGFSDK
-258 EIEQLYD
+258 DIEKFYAD
-265 NYRPLGACSGY
+265 YRPLGACSGY
-276 MWNDIINLADGN
+276 IWNDLRNHCDGN
-288 IDEMLKHIEI
+288 IDEMLKFIEI
-298 IPVPMTESLGTITG
+298 TPVPLTESLGTVTG

-361 GIHFSDEVFKNKK
+361 GIHFSDEIYKNKK
-374 DLVQVYLGVIQNRV
+374 DLVQVYLGVIQNRN

-393 YKWPIDTLIVATSNN
+393 FKWPIDTLIVATSNN
-408 SEFNRFLSEKEEAP
+408 SEFHRFLSEKEEAP

-440 QENLTSYAIG
+440 QKQLTGYAIG
-450 NEAKTTLDRKDL
+450 SETRTTLTREDL
-462 HRDPNLNYATSVAV
+462 HQDPNLNYAASVTSV
-476 VLTRLP
+476 LSRLP
-482 RSEKLTAIETMKLS
+482 RSEKLTPVETMKLA

-517 QDPDITKRFGQKGL
+517 QDPEIINRFGQKGL

-544 ESSETNEGRCMFAY
+544 ESSETNEGQCMFAY
-558 DIYKTLERVVLDY
+558 DIFRALERIVLDY
-571 VTEVN
+571 VTEAN
-576 DRAKYLEDL
+576 DRSKYLEDL
-585 KTAKGMYRERIMTE
+585 KTGKGLYRERIMTE
-599 MFNAYMDEPFAI
+599 MFNAYMDEPYAI

-638 KDPQTGELK
+638 KDPQNGELK
-647 ALKVDERYIKGVEE
+647 ALKIDERYINSVEE
-661 RLGLKTEEQRETFRT
+661 RLGLKTEEQRESFRT

-690 NYDFMDN
+690 DYDFMDN

-733 LYDRMIDTMLN
+733 LYDRMIETMLN
-744 KLNYCKTCA
+744 KLGYCKTCA

-765 EN
+765 EK

>member
-1 MMDQAAQF
+1 MA
-9 LRIVRSEVLESIYL
+9 SKS
-23 LAKRDCKIHLQA
+23 
-35 QGSRGS
+35 
-41 RRNRILYLIKPCPR
+41 
-55 INSGFQF
+55 NSA
-62 RRCFEKDQWTLL
+62 LH
-74 KNKGERK
+74 
-81 MTAKNGN
+81 
-88 RLQHHLTAVK
+88 HHLVSVK
-98 EGKRCF
+98 NGKRCF
-104 ENAFESIAR
+104 ENAFRGVTR
-113 MILESEIEKVVVN
+113 MILQNEIGKVVVN
-126 GRTTYDFTIFRTGK
+126 GKTAYDFKIFRDGK
-140 KHIIGIYDEINSF
+140 KHIIGMYDEINSF

-182 FFVEFL
+182 FFVEYLCNLYRRFL
-188 CSMYRSFLANEKN
+188 SKEEN
-201 RKYTFRFTNMDRL
+201 RKYTFQFNNMDKL
-214 GSYGKISTIESQT
+214 GGYGRITTIESQT

-237 LFENPD
+237 FFEDPD
-243 DNKTFLAKQIGFSDK
+243 ENKTYLSKNAEFSDK
-258 EIEQLYD
+258 EIELLYED
-265 NYRPLGACSGY
+265 YRPLAACSGFI
-276 MWNDIINLADGN
+276 WNDIKNFTDGN
-288 IDEMLKHIEI
+288 IDEMLKFVEI
-298 IPVPMTESLGTITG
+298 IPVPLTESLGTITG

-337 HITDTNNPYRF
+337 HITNTNNPYRF

-361 GIHFSDEVFKNKK
+361 GIHFCDEIYKNKK

-393 YKWPIDTLIVATSNN
+393 YKWPIDTLIIATSNN
-408 SEFNRFLSEKEEAP
+408 SEFNRYVAEKEEAP

-440 QENLTSYAIG
+440 QKDLTLYAIG
-450 NEAKTTLDRKDL
+450 NEAKTTFNREYL
-462 HRDPNLNYATSVAV
+462 HQDPNLNYAASISVI
-476 VLTRLP
+476 LSRLP
-482 RSEKLTAIETMKLS
+482 RSEKLTTIETMKLS

-503 KSIKTLAEVIDTLN
+503 KSIKTLSEVIDTLS

-544 ESSETNEGRCMFAY
+544 ESSETNEGKCMFAY
-558 DIYKTLERVVLDY
+558 DIYKTIERVILDY
-571 VTEVN
+571 VADAN

-585 KTAKGMYRERIMTE
+585 KAAKGLYRERIMTE

-638 KDPQTGELK
+638 KDPQTKKLK
-647 ALKVDERYIKGVEE
+647 ALKIDERYITSIEE

-690 NYDFMDN
+690 DYDFMDN

-733 LYDRMIDTMLN
+733 LYDRMIDTMMN

>member
-1 MMDQAAQF
+1 
-9 LRIVRSEVLESIYL
+9 
-23 LAKRDCKIHLQA
+23 
-35 QGSRGS
+35 
-41 RRNRILYLIKPCPR
+41 
-55 INSGFQF
+55 
-62 RRCFEKDQWTLL
+62 
-74 KNKGERK
+74 
-81 MTAKNGN
+81 
-88 RLQHHLTAVK
+88 
-98 EGKRCF
+98 
-104 ENAFESIAR
+104 
-113 MILESEIEKVVVN
+113 LESEIEKVVVN
-126 GRTTYDFTIFRTGK
+126 GKTTYDFSIFRTGE
-140 KHIIGIYDEINSF
+140 KHIIGMYDEINSF
-153 VSFVKDAAE
+153 VSFVKDASE
-162 GGSSKEMAFVLVGE
+162 GGSSREMAFVFVGE

-182 FFVEFL
+182 FLVEFL
-188 CSMYRSFLANEKN
+188 SAKYRNFLTEDKN
-201 RKYTFRFTNMDRL
+201 RRYTFKFLNMDKL
-214 GSYGKISTIESQT
+214 GNYGRITTIESQT
-227 YEDPMILAMN
+227 YEDPVILAMN
-237 LFENPD
+237 LFEAPD
-243 DNKTFLAKQIGFSDK
+243 ENKTFLAKQIGFSDNEVEK
-258 EIEQLYD
+258 LYD
-265 NYRPLGACSGY
+265 DYRPMGACSGY
-276 MWNDIINLADGN
+276 IWNDIRNFAAGN
-288 IDEMLKHIEI
+288 INEMLKFIEI
-298 IPVPMTESLGTITG
+298 IPVPLTESLGTITG

-337 HITDTNNPYRF
+337 HIADTNNPYRF

-361 GIHFSDEVFKNKK
+361 GIHFSDEIYKNKK

-408 SEFNRFLSEKEEAP
+408 SEFHKFLSEKEEAP
-422 IVDRCR
+422 IIDRCR

-440 QENLTSYAIG
+440 QKDLTAYTIG
-450 NEAKTTLDRKDL
+450 SETRTTLTHDYL
-462 HRDPNLNYATSVAV
+462 HQDPNLNYAASVAS

-482 RSEKLTAIETMKLS
+482 RSEKLTPVETMKLS

-517 QDPDITKRFGQKGL
+517 QDPEIINRFGQKGL

-544 ESSETNEGRCMFAY
+544 ESSETNEGQCMFAY
-558 DIYKTLERVVLDY
+558 DVFKALERVVLDY
-571 VTEVN
+571 VTEAN

-585 KTAKGMYRERIMTE
+585 KTAKGLYRERIMTE

-638 KDPQTGELK
+638 KDPQTKELK
-647 ALKVDERYIKGVEE
+647 ALKIDERYINSVEE
-661 RLGLKTEEQRETFRT
+661 RLELKTKEQREAFRT

-690 NYDFMDN
+690 DYDFMDN

-733 LYDRMIDTMLN
+733 LYDRMVDTMLS

-765 EN
+765 ET